1 MPDQGPTSNRPDP
14 PSNRLELEES
24 QLWRWAL
31 GLLVLFAA
39 AVAALSWQQLKDLPY
54 RLWAIPAGLFLL
66 AILFATYAFGRKRE
80 VSELKQILKGFQNQ
94 AGVTPSEEQLDQL
107 GQLIMR
113 SQRNFKELIDS
124 LDDAAFAVSL
134 DGTLKT
140 VNRRTSETLG
150 APYAQL
156 VGHKLEEFLGA
167 PLRAEASGSMERFL
181 EKRNWSGVVEVHL
194 KNDLRRLYY
203 DCVVNAIVKGD
214 DVTGASV
221 LARDITGH
229 REKEQRFSQLFESLQ
244 EGVYISTPEGK
255 LLEVNPAL
263 VSILGYDSKED
274 LLNLPPEQLSIDAR
288 GEPVL
293 GRTGSQSGRTR
304 TRELRLKRKDGGVA
318 VCVDT
323 STGVMEEGRLVRYQG
338 TLVDVTEKRTMERQ
352 LRRQEEFR
360 QRLLESFPDLI
371 LVLDMKGQYTF
382 VSARIS
388 ELLGYGPEHLV
399 GKNIDDVENTSPEL
413 ASLYRTV
420 ATGKSARTSCEYGSR
435 HRDGTWRTM
444 LGMASPL
451 LNAEGK
457 PAGVIISVRDMTME
471 KKLEQQIIQSERLA
485 AMGQMIGGFAHELN
499 NPLTSIL
506 GMAELLQE
514 GGVSEAARKQIGIL
528 HQQAR
533 RAAEIVQN
541 LQYFARPPAPGKSQ
555 VNLNELVQRTVQ
567 MQAYPLR
574 KSNITVDFLQ
584 EPAIPAVVADPNQ
597 LMQVFLNLLLNAEQA
612 IRESRE
618 KGTIR
623 VRIGRNP
630 DSVSIVFQDDGPG
643 IAPENL
649 THIFDPFFTT
659 RRPGR
664 GTGLGLSICKTV
676 LREHGGNIEAA
687 SAPGGGAVFTITL
700 PVGAQVESVPETK

>member
-1 MPDQGPTSNRPDP
+1 MLDEGPTSNRPNP
-14 PSNRLELEES
+14 ASNRLEREES

-31 GLLVLFAA
+31 GLLVLLAA
-39 AVAALSWQQLKDLPY
+39 AVAALSWEQLKDLPY

-124 LDDAAFAVSL
+124 LDDAALAVSL

-140 VNRRTSETLG
+140 VNRRTAETFG
-150 APYAQL
+150 VPYSQL

-167 PLRAEASGSMERFL
+167 PLRAETSGSMERFL

-194 KNDLRRLYY
+194 KNDPRRLYY

-221 LARDITGH
+221 MARDITGH
-229 REKEQRFSQLFESLQ
+229 REKEQRFTQLFESLQ
-244 EGVYISTPEGK
+244 EGVYISTPQGK

-274 LLNLPPEQLSIDAR
+274 LLNLAPEQLSVDTS

-293 GRTGSQSGRTR
+293 GQTGSQSGRTR
-304 TRELRLKRKDGGVA
+304 TREVRLKRKDGGVA

-323 STGVMEEGRLVRYQG
+323 STGVMEEGRIVRHQG
-338 TLVDVTEKRTMERQ
+338 TLVDVTEKHALEQR
-352 LRRQEEFR
+352 LRGQEEFR
-360 QRLLESFPDLI
+360 QHLLESFPDLI

-382 VSARIS
+382 VSARIG
-388 ELLGYGPEHLV
+388 ELLGYGPEHLIGENV
-399 GKNIDDVENTSPEL
+399 DDVENTSPEL
-413 ASLYRTV
+413 AALYKTV
-420 ATGKSARTSCEYGSR
+420 ATGQSSRTSCEYGSR

-451 LNAEGK
+451 LDAEGK

-514 GGVSEAARKQIGIL
+514 GGASEAARKQIGIL

-541 LQYFARPPAPGKSQ
+541 LQYFARPPAPGRSQ

-584 EPAIPAVVADPNQ
+584 EPAIPAIVADPNQ

-623 VRIGRNP
+623 VRIGRTP
-630 DSVSIVFQDDGPG
+630 ASVWVVFQDDGPG

-649 THIFDPFFTT
+649 AHIFDPFFTT

-700 PVGAQVESVPETK
+700 PVVALEAGTAAK

>member
-1 MPDQGPTSNRPDP
+1 
-14 PSNRLELEES
+14 
-24 QLWRWAL
+24 
-31 GLLVLFAA
+31 
-39 AVAALSWQQLKDLPY
+39 
-54 RLWAIPAGLFLL
+54 
-66 AILFATYAFGRKRE
+66 
-80 VSELKQILKGFQNQ
+80 
-94 AGVTPSEEQLDQL
+94 
-107 GQLIMR
+107 
-113 SQRNFKELIDS
+113 
-124 LDDAAFAVSL
+124 
-134 DGTLKT
+134 
-140 VNRRTSETLG
+140 
-150 APYAQL
+150 
-156 VGHKLEEFLGA
+156 
-167 PLRAEASGSMERFL
+167 
-181 EKRNWSGVVEVHL
+181 
-194 KNDLRRLYY
+194 
-203 DCVVNAIVKGD
+203 
-214 DVTGASV
+214 
-221 LARDITGH
+221 
-229 REKEQRFSQLFESLQ
+229 
-244 EGVYISTPEGK
+244 
-255 LLEVNPAL
+255 
-263 VSILGYDSKED
+263 
-274 LLNLPPEQLSIDAR
+274 
-288 GEPVL
+288 
-293 GRTGSQSGRTR
+293 
-304 TRELRLKRKDGGVA
+304 
-318 VCVDT
+318 
-323 STGVMEEGRLVRYQG
+323 
-338 TLVDVTEKRTMERQ
+338 
-352 LRRQEEFR
+352 
-360 QRLLESFPDLI
+360 
-371 LVLDMKGQYTF
+371 
-382 VSARIS
+382 
-388 ELLGYGPEHLV
+388 V
-399 GKNIDDVENTSPEL
+399 GKNVDDVENTSPEL
-413 ASLYRTV
+413 AALYRTV
-420 ATGKSARTSCEYGSR
+420 ATGKSSRTSCEYGSR

-451 LNAEGK
+451 LDAEAK
-457 PAGVIISVRDMTME
+457 PAGVIISVRDVTME

-541 LQYFARPPAPGKSQ
+541 LQYFARPPAPGRSQ

-584 EPAIPAVVADPNQ
+584 EPSIPAVVADPNQ

-630 DSVSIVFQDDGPG
+630 DSVWIVFQDDGPG

-700 PVGAQVESVPETK
+700 PVGAPVESGPTAS

>member
-1 MPDQGPTSNRPDP
+1 MPDEGPTSNRPDP
-14 PSNRLELEES
+14 VSNRLEREES

-39 AVAALSWQQLKDLPY
+39 AVAALSWQELKDLPY

-66 AILFATYAFGRKRE
+66 AVLFATYAFGRKRE
-80 VSELKQILKGFQNQ
+80 VSELKQILKSFQNQ
-94 AGVTPSEEQLDQL
+94 ASVAPSEEQLDQL
-107 GQLIMR
+107 SQLIMR

-124 LDDAAFAVSL
+124 IDEVALAISL

-140 VNRRTSETLG
+140 VNRRTTEILDVPFVQ
-150 APYAQL
+150 A

-167 PLRAEASGSMERFL
+167 PLQAEASASLERFL
-181 EKRNWSGVVEVHL
+181 EKRSWSGVVEVHL
-194 KNDLRRLYY
+194 KKDSRRLYY

-214 DVTGASV
+214 EVTGASV
-221 LARDITGH
+221 LARDITGQ
-229 REKEQRFSQLFESLQ
+229 REKEQRFTQLFESLQ
-244 EGVYISTPEGK
+244 EGVYISNPEGQ

-263 VSILGYDSKED
+263 VTILGYESKAD
-274 LLNLPPEQLSIDAR
+274 LLNLPPEQLSADA
-288 GEPVL
+288 GLDPVL
-293 GRTGSQSGRTR
+293 GRGGSQSGRTR
-304 TRELRLKRKDGGVA
+304 TREVRLRRKDGGVA

-323 STGVMEEGRLVRYQG
+323 STGVIEAGRIVRYQG
-338 TLVDVTEKRTMERQ
+338 TLVDVTEKRALERQ

-360 QRLLESFPDLI
+360 RHLLESFPDLI
-371 LVLDMKGQYTF
+371 LVLDLKGQYTF
-382 VSARIS
+382 VSARIG
-388 ELLGYGPEHLV
+388 ELLGYGPEHLM
-399 GKNIDDVENTSPEL
+399 GKNVGDEENTSPEL
-413 ASLYRTV
+413 AALYRTV
-420 ATGKSARTSCEYGSR
+420 ATGQKARTSCEYGSR
-435 HRDGTWRTM
+435 HHDGSWRTM

-451 LNAEGK
+451 LDAEGK
-457 PAGVIISVRDMTME
+457 PAGVIISVRDVTME

-506 GMAELLQE
+506 GIAELLQE
-514 GGVSEAARKQIGIL
+514 GDASEATRKQILVL

-541 LQYFARPPAPGKSQ
+541 LQYFARPPAPGRSQ

-574 KSNITVDFLQ
+574 KSNITVDFLP
-584 EPAIPAVVADPNQ
+584 EPAIPAIVADPNQ

-612 IRESRE
+612 IREGRE

-623 VRIGRNP
+623 VRIGRTP
-630 DSVSIVFQDDGPG
+630 DSVWVVFQDDGPG

-649 THIFDPFFTT
+649 AHIFDPFFTT

-700 PVGAQVESVPETK
+700 PATPAAESGPTTS

>member
-1 MPDQGPTSNRPDP
+1 MPNEDPRATRPDP
-14 PSNRLELEES
+14 AAGRLEKEES

-39 AVAALSWQQLKDLPY
+39 AVAALSWEQLKDLPY
-54 RLWAIPAGLFLL
+54 RLWAIPSGLFALTV
-66 AILFATYAFGRKRE
+66 LFAAYAFGRKRE
-80 VSELKQILKGFQNQ
+80 VSDLKQILKGFQSR

-124 LDDAAFAVSL
+124 LDDVALALSL

-140 VNRRTSETLG
+140 VNRRTAEILGVPYSELI
-150 APYAQL
+150 
-156 VGHKLEEFLGA
+156 GHKLEEFMGA
-167 PLRAEASGSMERFL
+167 PLHVEGTASFSQFL
-181 EKRNWSGVVEVHL
+181 DRRHWSGVVEIHL
-194 KNDLRRLYY
+194 KNDARRHYY

-214 DVTGASV
+214 EVTGASV
-221 LARDITGH
+221 LARDITGN
-229 REKEQRFSQLFESLQ
+229 REKEQRFTQLFESLQ
-244 EGVYISTPEGK
+244 EGVYISNPEGK

-263 VSILGYDSKED
+263 VSILGYASKGD
-274 LLNLPPEQLSIDAR
+274 LLNLPPEQLSVDANA
-288 GEPVL
+288 PAPL
-293 GRTGSQSGRTR
+293 GSGGSQSGRTR
-304 TRELRLKRKDGGVA
+304 TRELRLRRKDGGVA

-323 STGVMEEGRLVRYQG
+323 SSGVMESGRLVRYQG
-338 TLVDVTEKRTMERQ
+338 TLVDVTEKRALEHR
-352 LRRQEEFR
+352 LHRQEEFR
-360 QRLLESFPDLI
+360 QHLLESFPDLI
-371 LVLDMKGQYTF
+371 LVLDLKGQYTF
-382 VSARIS
+382 VSARIA
-388 ELLGYGPEHLV
+388 ELLGYGPEHLID
-399 GKNIDDVENTSPEL
+399 KNVDDTENTSPEL
-413 ASLYRTV
+413 ATLYRTV
-420 ATGKSARTSCEYGSR
+420 ATGESALTSCEYGAR
-435 HRDGTWRTM
+435 HKNGSWRTM

-451 LNAEGK
+451 LDTDGK
-457 PAGVIISVRDMTME
+457 PAGVIISVRDVTME

-514 GGVSEAARKQIGIL
+514 SDASEGARKQVAIL
-528 HQQAR
+528 HKEAR

-541 LQYFARPPAPGKSQ
+541 LQYFARPPAPGRSQ

-574 KSNITVDFLQ
+574 KSNVTVDFLP
-584 EPAIPAVVADPNQ
+584 EPAMPAIVADPNQ

-612 IRESRE
+612 IRESRDR
-618 KGTIR
+618 GTIR

-630 DSVSIVFQDDGPG
+630 DSVWVVFQDDGPG

-659 RRPGR
+659 KRPGR

-676 LREHGGNIEAA
+676 LREHGGNIEAT

-700 PVGAQVESVPETK
+700 PIAAEVGAAAK

>member
-1 MPDQGPTSNRPDP
+1 MPDERPTSNRPDP
-14 PSNRLELEES
+14 SSNRLEREES

-31 GLLVLFAA
+31 GLLVLLAA
-39 AVAALSWQQLKDLPY
+39 AVAALSWEQLKDLPY

-107 GQLIMR
+107 GQLIMH

-124 LDDAAFAVSL
+124 LDDAALAISL

-140 VNRRTSETLG
+140 VNRRTAETLG
-150 APYAQL
+150 VPYSEL
-156 VGHKLEEFLGA
+156 VGHKLDEFLGA

-194 KNDLRRLYY
+194 KNDPRRLFY

-221 LARDITGH
+221 MARDITGH
-229 REKEQRFSQLFESLQ
+229 REKEQRFTQLFESLQ
-244 EGVYISTPEGK
+244 EGVYISNPQGK

-274 LLNLPPEQLSIDAR
+274 LLNLTPEQLSVDA
-288 GEPVL
+288 GGDPVL
-293 GRTGSQSGRTR
+293 GQMGSQSGRTR
-304 TRELRLKRKDGGVA
+304 TREVRLKRKDGGVA

-382 VSARIS
+382 VSARIG
-388 ELLGYGPEHLV
+388 ELLGYGPEHLIGENV
-399 GKNIDDVENTSPEL
+399 DNAENTSPEL
-413 ASLYRTV
+413 AALYRTV

-435 HRDGTWRTM
+435 HRDGSWRTM

-457 PAGVIISVRDMTME
+457 PAGVIISVRDVTME

-514 GGVSEAARKQIGIL
+514 GGASEAARKQIGIL

-584 EPAIPAVVADPNQ
+584 EPSIPAIVADPNQ

-630 DSVSIVFQDDGPG
+630 ASVWIVFQDDGPG

-700 PVGAQVESVPETK
+700 PIVAAETGTASK

>member
-1 MPDQGPTSNRPDP
+1 MPEQGPTSDRPDP
-14 PSNRLELEES
+14 ASNRLEREES

-31 GLLVLFAA
+31 GLLVLFAT

-150 APYAQL
+150 APYSEL

-167 PLRAEASGSMERFL
+167 PLRAEASGSLERFL

-194 KNDLRRLYY
+194 KNDPRRLYY
-203 DCVVNAIVKGD
+203 DCVVNAIVKGE

-244 EGVYISTPEGK
+244 EGVYISTPDGK

-274 LLNLPPEQLSIDAR
+274 LLNLPPEQLSVDGG

-293 GRTGSQSGRTR
+293 GRTGSTSGRTR

-323 STGVMEEGRLVRYQG
+323 STGVMEGGRLVRYQG
-338 TLVDVTEKRTMERQ
+338 TLVDVTEKRAMERQ

-360 QRLLESFPDLI
+360 RRLLESFPDLI

-388 ELLGYGPEHLV
+388 ELLGYGPDHLIGQNV
-399 GKNIDDVENTSPEL
+399 DDVENTSPEL
-413 ASLYRTV
+413 AALYRTV
-420 ATGKSARTSCEYGSR
+420 ATGKSSRTSCEYGSR
-435 HRDGTWRTM
+435 HQDGSWRTM

-451 LNAEGK
+451 LDAEGK
-457 PAGVIISVRDMTME
+457 PAGVIISVRDVTME

-514 GGVSEAARKQIGIL
+514 GGASEAARKQITIL

-541 LQYFARPPAPGKSQ
+541 LQYFARPPAPGRSQ

-623 VRIGRNP
+623 VRLGRNP
-630 DSVSIVFQDDGPG
+630 ASVWIMFQDDGPG

-676 LREHGGNIEAA
+676 VREHGGNIEAA

-700 PVGAQVESVPETK
+700 PVTRESTPEAK

>member
-1 MPDQGPTSNRPDP
+1 MPDEGPTSNR
-14 PSNRLELEES
+14 LEREES

-31 GLLVLFAA
+31 GLLVLLAA
-39 AVAALSWQQLKDLPY
+39 AVAALSWEQLKDLPY

-140 VNRRTSETLG
+140 VNRRTAETLG
-150 APYAQL
+150 APYSEL

-203 DCVVNAIVKGD
+203 DCVVNAIVKAD

-221 LARDITGH
+221 MARDITGH
-229 REKEQRFSQLFESLQ
+229 REKEQRFTKLFESLE

-274 LLNLPPEQLSIDAR
+274 LLNLPPEQLSVAAG

-304 TRELRLKRKDGGVA
+304 TRELRLKRKDGGFA

-338 TLVDVTEKRTMERQ
+338 TLVDVTEKRALERQ

-382 VSARIS
+382 VSPRIS

-399 GKNIDDVENTSPEL
+399 GKNVDDVENTSPEL
-413 ASLYRTV
+413 ATLYRTV
-420 ATGKSARTSCEYGSR
+420 ATGKSSRTSCEYGSR
-435 HRDGTWRTM
+435 HRDGSWRTM

-451 LNAEGK
+451 LDAEGK
-457 PAGVIISVRDMTME
+457 PAGVIISVRDVTME

-574 KSNITVDFLQ
+574 KSNITVDFLP
-584 EPAIPAVVADPNQ
+584 EPSIPAVVADPNQ

-612 IRESRE
+612 IRDSRE
-618 KGTIR
+618 RGTIR

-630 DSVSIVFQDDGPG
+630 DSVWVVFQDDGPG

-700 PVGAQVESVPETK
+700 PVGTAVADSPAGEATGRN